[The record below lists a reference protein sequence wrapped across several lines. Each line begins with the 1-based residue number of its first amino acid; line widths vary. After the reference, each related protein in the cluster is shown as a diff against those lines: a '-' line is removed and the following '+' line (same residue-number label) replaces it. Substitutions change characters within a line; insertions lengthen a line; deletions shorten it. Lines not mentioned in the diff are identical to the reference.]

1 MANRKEINPYRFRGF
16 YERIAAIK
24 IDVTHKIHQRTE
36 TPENEDTFFCLAL
49 LKWTQLNCTLHFQ
62 DFSCKVKEH
71 VKSLAQLVY
80 HKEKVM
86 ELLKEHLQDP
96 EGLALEP
103 LLDLVVQLAR
113 DLEGDFYPHFSDFF
127 KIFLSLLSRFSQ
139 DVTVLECIFTTL
151 GYLFK
156 FLWRNMVKDIRNVFR

>member
-1 MANRKEINPYRFRGF
+1 MKE
-16 YERIAAIK
+16 
-24 IDVTHKIHQRTE
+24 
-36 TPENEDTFFCLAL
+36 L
-49 LKWTQLNCTLHFQ
+49 
-62 DFSCKVKEH
+62 

-156 FLWRNMVKDIRNVFR
+156 FLWRDMVKDIRNVFR